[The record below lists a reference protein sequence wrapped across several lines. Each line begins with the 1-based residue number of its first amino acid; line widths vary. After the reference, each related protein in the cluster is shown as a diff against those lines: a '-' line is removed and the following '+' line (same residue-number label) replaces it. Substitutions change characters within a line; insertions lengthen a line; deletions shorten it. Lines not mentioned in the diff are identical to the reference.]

1 LDWLEVE
8 PVSIERNVTEL
19 LKDYLDKRED
29 EEAKGITLA
38 NLMHLVQQTQQ
49 DNKQLKSTVILH
61 GLRLDRHGQ
70 EIRGVKAILRQ
81 KGIHDDG
88 VAEVDTG
95 QYQIADLQRLL
106 AESHAAKEKATLA
119 INMQRE
125 ADEREREN
133 AQWWRRSTVTWVM
146 GGIGALVIAAISGGA
161 AYIFASLSAG
171 ARQTGTG
178 K

>member
-1 LDWLEVE
+1 VA
-8 PVSIERNVTEL
+8 IERNVTEL

-29 EEAKGITLA
+29 EEARGVTLA
-38 NLMHLVQQTQQ
+38 NLMLLVQQTQQ

-70 EIRGVKAILRQ
+70 ELRGVKAILRE

-88 VAEVDTG
+88 FADVDTG

-106 AESHAAKEKATLA
+106 SESAAAKEKATLA
-119 INMQRE
+119 MNLQRE

-146 GGIGALVIAAISGGA
+146 GGIGALIIATISGGA

-171 ARQTGTG
+171 AKQTPGA